1 MMLYKRKAKLMESFK
16 VLIRSHCKIF
26 KNISNKVLYFINLD
40 YPHLNFKNSFE
51 KMKQMA
57 TDLIKSVGKRLNPEK
72 K

>member
-1 MMLYKRKAKLMESFK
+1 MMLYKRKAKLTESFK
-16 VLIRSHCKIF
+16 ALIRSHYKTF
-26 KNISNKVLYFINLD
+26 KNISNKVNYYLNLD